1 MTAQSTAKRAPKR
14 GKKSAPVAD
23 PSPAAAEAPAF
34 AAPVAAAA
42 PPAAP
47 ALPSTLT
54 LRQVDDTALML
65 LPAIAG
71 GADVIDASAVL
82 QCDTAGVQLLIAAA
96 RSAAARGG
104 TLVLERPSP
113 ALVDGATRLGVA
125 GTLGL
130 DQAA

>member
-14 GKKSAPVAD
+14 GKKSAAVAESSPVA
-23 PSPAAAEAPAF
+23 SEAPAP
-34 AAPVAAAA
+34 AAPVVVVAALAT
-42 PPAAP
+42 P

-54 LRQVDDTALML
+54 LRQVSDTALML

-104 TLVLERPSP
+104 TLVLERPSL